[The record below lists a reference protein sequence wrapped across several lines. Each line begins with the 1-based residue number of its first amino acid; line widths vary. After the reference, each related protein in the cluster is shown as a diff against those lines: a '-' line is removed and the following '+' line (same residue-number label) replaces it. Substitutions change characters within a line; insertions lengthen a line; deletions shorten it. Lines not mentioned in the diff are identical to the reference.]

1 MRHRVA
7 GRHLGRD
14 TAHRI
19 SLYRNLVTDL
29 LRYERITTTEA
40 KAKEIRPMAEKIITL
55 ARKGDLHSRRQA
67 QRFVFDPRVVKKTF
81 DEIGPRMRDRPGG
94 YLRITSLEPRKGD
107 GARMAA
113 IELVDYVEAPPTPRP
128 QRVTAAPSAIASG
141 PAVLDAPEA
150 PAVPEPDG
158 QVEEE
163 AEDKRDLMDRMID
176 KSDEAESEVA
186 TEAEV
191 EAEAPAAEAPET
203 EIEAE
208 AQQEAVEAE
217 AEAEVDA
224 DAEAAEAADAE
235 AAEAQEAP
243 ERPEGQAPA

>member
-55 ARKGDLHSRRQA
+55 ARRGDVHARRQA
-67 QRFVFDPRVVKKTF
+67 QRFVFDPRVVRKTF
-81 DEIGPRMRDRPGG
+81 DEIGPRMKDRPGG

-107 GARMAA
+107 GARMAS

-128 QRVTAAPSAIASG
+128 QRVTAAPAASSA
-141 PAVLDAPEA
+141 APVV
-150 PAVPEPDG
+150 PDSPVVPEVEPDAE
-158 QVEEE
+158 VEV
-163 AEDKRDLMDRMID
+163 EDKRDLMDRMID
-176 KSDEAESEVA
+176 KSDEAEAEVA
-186 TEAEV
+186 AEAEEDAEV
-191 EAEAPAAEAPET
+191 EEPEAPTAEAPET
-203 EIEAE
+203 EVEAE
-208 AQQEAVEAE
+208 AQQETAE
-217 AEAEVDA
+217 AQVAAET
-224 DAEAAEAADAE
+224 EAAEAADEE

>member
-14 TAHRI
+14 TAHRL

-55 ARKGDLHSRRQA
+55 ARRGDLHARRQA
-67 QRFVFDPRVVKKTF
+67 QRFVFDPAVVKKVF
-81 DEIGPRMRDRPGG
+81 DEIGPRMKDRPGG
-94 YLRITSLEPRKGD
+94 YLRITGLEPRKGD

-113 IELVDYVEAPPTPRP
+113 IEFVDYVQAPPTPRP
-128 QRVTAAPSAIASG
+128 QRVTAAPAVASA
-141 PAVLDAPEA
+141 PAVVDAPEA
-150 PAVPEPDG
+150 SAVPDVDGVPD
-158 QVEEE
+158 ETP

-176 KSDEAESEVA
+176 KSTAETEVETEPEVAIEAEAEPVA
-186 TEAEV
+186 AEAPDAEV
-191 EAEAPAAEAPET
+191 EAEARDEAAEAT
-203 EIEAE
+203 IEAE
-208 AQQEAVEAE
+208 
-217 AEAEVDA
+217 
-224 DAEAAEAADAE
+224 AEAAEAADAE